1 MKTLFYFSAPWCVG
15 CKTLEPIMDQ
25 VSTMGIPVDK
35 INVDYE
41 TDRTVAA
48 NVNSVPTV
56 ILAQNGVEIKRFTG
70 ARTLQQV
77 LDFYNS

>member
-1 MKTLFYFSAPWCVG
+1 
-15 CKTLEPIMDQ
+15 
-25 VSTMGIPVDK
+25 MGIPVDK